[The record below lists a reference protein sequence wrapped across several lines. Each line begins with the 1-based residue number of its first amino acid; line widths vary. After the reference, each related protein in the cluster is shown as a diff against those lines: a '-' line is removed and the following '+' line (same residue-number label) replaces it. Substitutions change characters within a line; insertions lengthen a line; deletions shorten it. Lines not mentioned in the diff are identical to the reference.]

1 MSSLLASWSVRAA
14 IQKRKA
20 NFGHKCLIIDAE
32 DAIKVTVSKE
42 DCNPLRFVPL
52 MYYLLV
58 LTLLVTSNSK

>member
-1 MSSLLASWSVRAA
+1 MLFAMNVFFACFLERACGHP
-14 IQKRKA
+14 KRKA

-52 MYYLLV
+52 MYYLY
-58 LTLLVTSNSK
+58 